1 MTFEPTLNAPGRP
14 FSGFFL
20 FNRTML
26 PLPKTMKQTLFLLLA
41 ALTLSA
47 LPSAVAG
54 TGSAITSNVT
64 VDTRSAVATL
74 AGLAL
79 NSGTVSP
86 AFASGTLTYSA
97 SVPNATSSVTVTP
110 TVTDAMATVKV
121 NGTTVASGIASGAIA
136 LNVGA
141 NTITTVVTA
150 QDGTSTQTYTVVV
163 TRLGASAANLFAGT
177 GSLATGRYNHS
188 STVLPNGKVLV
199 VGGVSDSG
207 VSGNPSLTSAE
218 LYDPAAGTWS
228 STGPLNAARSGHTAS
243 LLPNGKVLVV
253 GGGGVAGVL
262 ASAELYDPAT
272 GTWRATGSMANAR
285 SYHTTT
291 VLNNGKLLVAGGYN
305 GSYLASAE
313 LYDPATGAWSP
324 TGALSVTHH
333 EHTATLLANGK
344 VLVAAG
350 RYDNYSA
357 ISVAELYD
365 PSTGTWSA
373 TASLASARYFH
384 TATLMPN
391 GKVLVAGGYNGSTFV
406 NPEIYDPAAGTW
418 SSTAALATNRF
429 IHTASLLP
437 NGKVLVSGGSNDSG
451 QLSTSELY
459 DPATGV
465 WSGTGALATARAY
478 HTATLLPNGKLL
490 IVGGWNSGVNPS
502 YLASAEVLDSAA
514 GSWGATGSLAS
525 TRISHTSTLLPNGK
539 VLVAG
544 GSSYLASAE
553 LFDPAAGSWAATGSI
568 VTGRAY
574 HTATLLSNG
583 MVLVAGGGGNNGYT
597 LVSAELYDPASGTW
611 HATGSLAHARA
622 AHMATLLPNGKV
634 LVVGGSGTSAEL
646 YDPATGIWSA
656 TGSLTTARDGFFSTT
671 LLPSGKVL
679 VVGGLGGIS
688 YIASAELYDPVT
700 GTWTATGSLA
710 TAREAHTATLLPNGK
725 VFVAGGYGSTGNLA
739 SAELYDPATGTWNT
753 TGSLANVRSVQTA
766 TLLPN
771 GKVLVAGGDGSSG
784 VLASAE
790 LYEPATGTCTATG
803 ALATA
808 RRYHT
813 ATILPNGKVL
823 IAAGFNG
830 SSGVLASAE
839 LYDVGMGFSAAWQ
852 PTLTSASCNGAGKL
866 ILTGNGFRGISSAS
880 GGNGSQDSPSNYP
893 LVQLRRLDNEQ
904 SVFLLADPAMSVSAT
919 AFTSVPVS
927 ALHSGYALATVFA
940 NGIPSAA
947 AVVALPA
954 ATSLS
959 SNANLSGLTLSTGDF
974 SPAFASATTY
984 YSAAVS
990 NSTSSLTLTPTLAD
1004 ANATVKVNDVAV
1016 ASGSASGSI
1025 HLNEGTNTLNV
1036 LVTAQDGSTLQG
1048 YTVVVTRAVYYSADL
1063 GSFNI
1068 SARLIPGFDPT
1079 ITDYTVKVPYSMT
1092 SIDISAMTADFNA
1105 RLMVM
1110 GASSYGNSPNSFFG
1124 SLDFHYGG
1132 SAYFSMMVTAADYS
1146 TFKTYN
1152 FAVIRETAY
1161 ETWFWSQTGSYDAQP
1176 NGDLDHDGVPNLM
1189 EYALGLDPWTNS
1201 SSQVPQGQLIDG
1213 NFVIS
1218 FTEPIGV
1225 SGITYGAEWSPTMVT
1240 GTWQRVT
1247 DSGSDTTHTF
1257 SVPTAARSRV
1267 FMRLTVTE
1275 P

>member
-1 MTFEPTLNAPGRP
+1 MELYDPATGSWSTTG
-14 FSGFFL
+14 
-20 FNRTML
+20 
-26 PLPKTMKQTLFLLLA
+26 PLATARESHTSTLLA
-41 ALTLSA
+41 
-47 LPSAVAG
+47 
-54 TGSAITSNVT
+54 
-64 VDTRSAVATL
+64 
-74 AGLAL
+74 
-79 NSGTVSP
+79 
-86 AFASGTLTYSA
+86 
-97 SVPNATSSVTVTP
+97 
-110 TVTDAMATVKV
+110 
-121 NGTTVASGIASGAIA
+121 
-136 LNVGA
+136 
-141 NTITTVVTA
+141 
-150 QDGTSTQTYTVVV
+150 
-163 TRLGASAANLFAGT
+163 
-177 GSLATGRYNHS
+177 
-188 STVLPNGKVLV
+188 NGKVLV
-199 VGGVSDSG
+199 VGGDG
-207 VSGNPSLTSAE
+207 
-218 LYDPAAGTWS
+218 
-228 STGPLNAARSGHTAS
+228 
-243 LLPNGKVLVV
+243 
-253 GGGGVAGVL
+253 AGVNFS
-262 ASAELYDPAT
+262 SAELYDPAT
-272 GTWRATGSMANAR
+272 GTWS
-285 SYHTTT
+285 
-291 VLNNGKLLVAGGYN
+291 
-305 GSYLASAE
+305 
-313 LYDPATGAWSP
+313 
-324 TGALSVTHH
+324 
-333 EHTATLLANGK
+333 
-344 VLVAAG
+344 
-350 RYDNYSA
+350 
-357 ISVAELYD
+357 
-365 PSTGTWSA
+365 
-373 TASLASARYFH
+373 
-384 TATLMPN
+384 
-391 GKVLVAGGYNGSTFV
+391 
-406 NPEIYDPAAGTW
+406 
-418 SSTAALATNRF
+418 
-429 IHTASLLP
+429 
-437 NGKVLVSGGSNDSG
+437 
-451 QLSTSELY
+451 
-459 DPATGV
+459 
-465 WSGTGALATARAY
+465 
-478 HTATLLPNGKLL
+478 
-490 IVGGWNSGVNPS
+490 
-502 YLASAEVLDSAA
+502 
-514 GSWGATGSLAS
+514 ATGSLAGP
-525 TRISHTSTLLPNGK
+525 RAGHT
-539 VLVAG
+539 
-544 GSSYLASAE
+544 
-553 LFDPAAGSWAATGSI
+553 
-568 VTGRAY
+568 
-574 HTATLLSNG
+574 
-583 MVLVAGGGGNNGYT
+583 
-597 LVSAELYDPASGTW
+597 
-611 HATGSLAHARA
+611 
-622 AHMATLLPNGKV
+622 ATLLPNGKV
-634 LVVGGSGTSAEL
+634 LVVGGAGDTYLANAEL
-646 YDPATGIWSA
+646 YDPATGTWA
-656 TGSLTTARDGFFSTT
+656 AAGTLAAARLLHTST
-671 LLPSGKVL
+671 LLPNGKVL
-679 VVGGLGGIS
+679 VVGGYNGSDL
-688 YIASAELYDPVT
+688 ASAEIYDSVT
-700 GTWTATGSLA
+700 SSWSTTGSLA
-710 TAREAHTATLLPNGK
+710 TAREDHTSTLLPNGR
-725 VFVAGGYGSTGNLA
+725 VLVVGGDGAGNYFS
-739 SAELYDPATGTWNT
+739 SAELYDPATGTWSA
-753 TGSLANVRSVQTA
+753 TGSLANPRGLHTA
-766 TLLPN
+766 TLLVG
-771 GKVLVAGGDGSSG
+771 GKVLCGGGYGSSNNL
-784 VLASAE
+784 V
-790 LYEPATGTCTATG
+790 
-803 ALATA
+803 
-808 RRYHT
+808 
-813 ATILPNGKVL
+813 N
-823 IAAGFNG
+823 
-830 SSGVLASAE
+830 E

-904 SVFLLADPAMSVSAT
+904 SVFLLSDPAMSVSAT